1 MTTCTPPRHLPTALL
16 LLGSI
21 TASVAPLA
29 AQGFGTA
36 AALGNGVLFLS
47 ESQNP
52 YLPGRV
58 HLFTPGADGWR
69 VTGVLTAPEPAPL
82 DRFGRSVSWA
92 GGRLLV
98 GATSVDSSR
107 GAAYIFE
114 QRDGT
119 WGQTA
124 RLVPAAARAGESH
137 GRIVKL
143 LSPDAALVAAWGAAD
158 GRGAVTLFNRAN
170 DGTWSER
177 QTLSG
182 SDARPGDF
190 FGSALAAEGNR
201 LVIGAAQRDTS
212 RGVAYVFERDASGQY
227 AEVARLEGEGLT
239 RGAAFGS
246 AVAIMGDEVLVA
258 APGLTRSTG
267 VVFRYGRDAAGVWQ
281 SRGQIA
287 PVEGTPATR
296 FGGAV
301 ERVGDELWIGAPG
314 ASGRE
319 GRVYRYAQSTDGA
332 WNVSDSLGYADLD
345 RGSSFGGLIV
355 PGPEGVVIGIPGDD
369 HGMGSAVV
377 FASANGSYT
386 PGDRLYVESD
396 PFSPLTGSKA
406 DCTEGK
412 VDQFG
417 CSDVDLLAF
426 LPIKTIGGGRG
437 INLNDIWGWTD
448 PESGR
453 EYAIVGRTDGS
464 AFVDITNAS
473 NPRDLGS
480 LPKTAASP
488 ASSWR
493 DMKVYKDHAFIVADG
508 AQAHGMQVFDLRRL
522 RSVTSPQTFT
532 EDAHYDRIHS
542 AHNIVIDTTSGTA
555 FAVGASSG
563 GETCGGAL
571 HMIDIRTPTS
581 PTFLG
586 CFADPATGRQR
597 TGYTHDAQCVLYT
610 GPDADYAGHHICFNA
625 SETAIGIADVTDP
638 ASPRAIS
645 NAAYPNVGYA
655 HQGWLSE
662 DQRYFYMDDELD
674 EMAGSVPGTRTLIW
688 DLNDLDDPVLL
699 KEYVSTV
706 TSIDHNLYVRGN
718 TMYQSNYTSGL
729 RIFDITDP
737 ANPVPTGFFDT
748 MPAGADTPTFAGS
761 WSNYPYFK
769 SGTIAV
775 SSIGEGLFLLK
786 KRERPL
792 VP

>member
-1 MTTCTPPRHLPTALL
+1 MTRCTPPRHLPTALL
-16 LLGSI
+16 LLGSAL
-21 TASVAPLA
+21 ASAMPVA

-58 HLFTPGADGWR
+58 HLFTPSATGWQLTGA
-69 VTGVLTAPEPAPL
+69 LTAPEPVPL

-107 GAAYIFE
+107 GAAYVFE
-114 QRDGT
+114 QRGRE
-119 WGQTA
+119 WSQTA

-137 GRIVKL
+137 GRLVKL
-143 LSPDAALVAAWGAAD
+143 LSPDVALVAAWGAAD
-158 GRGAVTLFNRAN
+158 GRGAVTLFRRAN
-170 DGTWSER
+170 DGTWAER

-182 SDARPGDF
+182 GDARPGDF
-190 FGSALAAEGNR
+190 FGSSLAADGNR

-212 RGVAYVFERDASGQY
+212 RGVAYVFERDASGLY
-227 AEVARLEGEGLT
+227 AEVARLEGEELT

-246 AVAIMGDEVLVA
+246 AVAILGDEILVA
-258 APGLTRSTG
+258 APGVTRSAG
-267 VVFRYGRDAAGVWQ
+267 VVFRYRRDAGGAWAPV
-281 SRGQIA
+281 GQI
-287 PVEGTPATR
+287 TPAEADPFTR
-296 FGGAV
+296 FGAAL

-319 GRVYRYAQSTDGA
+319 GRVHRYARTAEGTWEA
-332 WNVSDSLGYADLD
+332 RETLAYADLG
-345 RGSSFGGLIV
+345 RGSSFGGLIA

-369 HGMGSAVV
+369 NGMGSAVV
-377 FASANGSYT
+377 FASANGGYT
-386 PGDRLYVESD
+386 PGNRLFVESEA
-396 PFSPLTGSKA
+396 FSPLTGNKT

-453 EYAIVGRTDGS
+453 EYAIVGRTDGT
-464 AFVDITNAS
+464 AFVDITDPS
-473 NPRDLGS
+473 NPRYLGS
-480 LPKTAASP
+480 LPKTEASP

-508 AQAHGMQVFDLRRL
+508 AQAHGMQIFDLRRL
-522 RSVTSPQTFT
+522 RSVTTPETFT

-542 AHNIVIDTTSGTA
+542 AHNIVIDTTSGIA

-610 GPDADYAGHHICFNA
+610 GPDADYAGRHICFNS

-662 DQRYFYMDDELD
+662 DQRYFYMNDELD

-699 KEYVSTV
+699 KEHVSPV
-706 TSIDHNLYVRGN
+706 TSIDHNLYVRGS

-729 RIFDITDP
+729 RIFDISDP

-748 MPAGADTPTFAGS
+748 MPVGEDTPTFAGS

>member
-1 MTTCTPPRHLPTALL
+1 MISCSLPRRLPTALL
-16 LLGSI
+16 LLGTV
-21 TASVAPLA
+21 TASALPVA

-47 ESQNP
+47 EPQNP
-52 YLPGRV
+52 YTPGRV
-58 HLFTPGADGWR
+58 HLFTPAAGGWQLTGA
-69 VTGVLTAPEPAPL
+69 LTAPEPEPL

-107 GAAYIFE
+107 GAAYVYE

-119 WGQTA
+119 WRQTA

-137 GRIVKL
+137 GRLVKL
-143 LSPDAALVAAWGAAD
+143 LSPDVALVAAWGAAD
-158 GRGAVTLFNRAN
+158 GRGAVTLFQRAN
-170 DGTWSER
+170 DGTWTER

-182 SDARPGDF
+182 GDARPGDF
-190 FGSALAAEGNR
+190 FGSSLAADGSR

-212 RGVAYVFERDASGQY
+212 RGVAYVFERDASGRY
-227 AEVARLEGEGLT
+227 SEVARLEGEELT
-239 RGAAFGS
+239 RGSAFGS
-246 AVAIMGDEVLVA
+246 AVAILGDEILVA
-258 APGLTRSTG
+258 APGVSRSTG
-267 VVFRYGRDAAGVWQ
+267 VVFRYHRDAAGAWTPV
-281 SRGQIA
+281 GQIT
-287 PVEGTPATR
+287 PVEAAPFTR
-296 FGGAV
+296 FGAAL
-301 ERVGDELWIGAPG
+301 EPVGDELWIGAPG

-319 GRVYRYAQSTDGA
+319 GRVYRYARDAGGIWAPGETLAYS
-332 WNVSDSLGYADLD
+332 DLD

-355 PGPEGVVIGIPGDD
+355 PGPGGVVIGIPGDD
-369 HGMGSAVV
+369 NGMGSAVV
-377 FASANGSYT
+377 FASANGRYT
-386 PGDRLYVESD
+386 PGARLFVESEAL
-396 PFSPLTGSKA
+396 SALTGSKA
-406 DCTEGK
+406 DCAEGK

-426 LPIKTIGGGRG
+426 LPIKSIGGGRG

-453 EYAIVGRTDGS
+453 EYAIVGRTDGA
-464 AFVDITNAS
+464 AFVDISDAS
-473 NPRDLGS
+473 NPRYLGS
-480 LPKTAASP
+480 LPKTEASP
-488 ASSWR
+488 TSSWR
-493 DMKVYKDHAFIVADG
+493 DMKVYKDHVFIVADG
-508 AQAHGMQVFDLRRL
+508 AQAHGMQIFDLRRL
-522 RSVTSPQTFT
+522 RTVTSPETFT

-542 AHNIVIDTTSGTA
+542 AHNIVIDTTSGIA

-597 TGYTHDAQCVLYT
+597 TGYTHDAQCVLYA
-610 GPDADYAGHHICFNA
+610 GPDADYAGRHICFNS
-625 SETAIGIADVTDP
+625 SETALGIADVTDP
-638 ASPRAIS
+638 TAPRAIS

-655 HQGWLSE
+655 HQGWLTE
-662 DQRYFYMDDELD
+662 DQRYFYMNDELD

-699 KEYVSTV
+699 KEHVSPV

-729 RIFDITDP
+729 RIFDISDP

-748 MPAGADTPTFAGS
+748 MPVGEDTPTFAGS